1 MQDPFVEL
9 VNLMKEK
16 GAAYNPP
23 SIQIGKV
30 ISDSPLIVE
39 VGNLQLTRNNLILA
53 DYLVSEYKRKIT
65 IPCSEAEGTAGEHS
79 VSEVG
84 IKDGEI
90 IYKDGLKK
98 DDKIAMLSTQDR
110 QTYIIL
116 ARVVTL

>member
-9 VNLMKEK
+9 VNIMKEK

-23 SIQIGKV
+23 SIEIGKV
-30 ISDSPLIVE
+30 ISSNPLIVE
-39 VGNLQLTRNNLILA
+39 VGNLQLTKNNFIVA
-53 DYLVSEYKRKIT
+53 DYLVNEYKRKIT
-65 IPCSEAEGTAGEHS
+65 IPRSRAEGTAGEHS

-84 IKDGEI
+84 IKEGEI

-110 QTYIIL
+110 QIYIIL